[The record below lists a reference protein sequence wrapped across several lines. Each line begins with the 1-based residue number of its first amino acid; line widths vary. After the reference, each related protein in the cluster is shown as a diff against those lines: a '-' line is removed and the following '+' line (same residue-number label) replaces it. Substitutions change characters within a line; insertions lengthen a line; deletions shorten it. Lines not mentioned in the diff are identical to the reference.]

1 MYYEPTTNPNM
12 GPAPEPRTRTGGLF
26 SLNHLVLQLGLTC
39 LVFYLW
45 SSPVVQPIKLMVVLF
60 HEISHGMM
68 ALFSGGKIISILITA
83 DEGGACETEGGSE
96 TMIVTAGYLGSMLVG
111 GMILYLSRA
120 KHFVPL
126 VFGLLTLIL
135 VAAITTVI
143 RDSYSRTFASGLAVA
158 FVLCGFLAPSTVGS
172 LLLRAIGTFTCLYSI
187 FDIYWDILASQGA
200 AAGLNDAVAFSQLT
214 GAEPQVVGVAWLA
227 ICLVFFL
234 LVLKSV
240 LQEDDE
246 VPAVEEP
253 PSEHEGFNLPA
264 A

>member
-1 MYYEPTTNPNM
+1 M
-12 GPAPEPRTRTGGLF
+12 GPAAGLSTRPGSLF

-68 ALFSGGKIISILITA
+68 ALFSGGKIISISISA
-83 DEGGACETEGGSE
+83 DEGGTCETDGGNQA
-96 TMIVTAGYLGSMLVG
+96 MIVTAGYLGSMLVG

-120 KHFVPL
+120 RQFVPL

-135 VAAITTVI
+135 VVAITTVI
-143 RDSYSRTFASGLAVA
+143 HDSYSRTFASGLAVA
-158 FVLCGFLAPSTVGS
+158 FILCGFLAPSTVGS

-187 FDIYWDILASQGA
+187 FDIYWDILASQGTA
-200 AAGLNDAVAFSQLT
+200 AYRNDAIAFSELT
-214 GAEPQVVGVAWLA
+214 GVEPQFVGIAWLV

-234 LVLKSV
+234 LVLKNV
-240 LQEDDE
+240 LQEDE
-246 VPAVEEP
+246 ETPAMATP
-253 PSEHEGFNLPA
+253 GEHGGFNLPTA
-264 A
+264 